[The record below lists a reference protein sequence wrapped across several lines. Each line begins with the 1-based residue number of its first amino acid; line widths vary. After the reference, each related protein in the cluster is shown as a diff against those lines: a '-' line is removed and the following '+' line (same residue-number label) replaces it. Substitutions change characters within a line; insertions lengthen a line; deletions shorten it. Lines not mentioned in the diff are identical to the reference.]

1 MVNTLID
8 DVKTSIDLTKV
19 EKLVQEDVHVSK
31 AENHV
36 SFTWNCNGLVQ
47 FILTHPIAR
56 HGVLNRRMRENDHEL
71 SELMYVHTINRF
83 LAATEPTSETRFV
96 KKWSKQL
103 VVKVPVKR
111 QDLFASMAHWW
122 EASPAIEE
130 LSRATNKLEKLLAN
144 LVLRSKS
151 SPHHSYYKI
160 LSRKVET
167 QYIKSSMICPE

>member
-1 MVNTLID
+1 MR
-8 DVKTSIDLTKV
+8 
-19 EKLVQEDVHVSK
+19 EKLLCRPRVGRRRVLESRCYDEFGFLVDAITSFLRKLWPANMLLFPKKPSIFKRKTTRVSRKVIVHHVSVK
-31 AENHV
+31 WLRIMLA
-36 SFTWNCNGLVQ
+36 SPG
-47 FILTHPIAR
+47 IA
-56 HGVLNRRMRENDHEL
+56 M
-71 SELMYVHTINRF
+71 
-83 LAATEPTSETRFV
+83 
-96 KKWSKQL
+96 
-103 VVKVPVKR
+103 VPVKR